1 MEQKIQDAIAQI
13 RPFLQR
19 DGGDIEFVELTE
31 DNIVKVRLQ
40 GHCAGCPGAT
50 MTIKGVVERLI
61 KETYPEIQGVEAVS
75 NRYENTER
83 VNCRKSRH
91 SFLLSAR
98 KYPAGN
104 AEKEEKRKSE
114 WKRDI
119 RKNMRNALNRTGRRC
134 SMLWRRCCASK
145 ATRQNR

>member
-50 MTIKGVVERLI
+50 MTIIGVGERLI
-61 KETYPEIQGVEAVS
+61 KETYPEIQAVEAV
-75 NRYENTER
+75 
-83 VNCRKSRH
+83 
-91 SFLLSAR
+91 
-98 KYPAGN
+98 
-104 AEKEEKRKSE
+104 
-114 WKRDI
+114 
-119 RKNMRNALNRTGRRC
+119 
-134 SMLWRRCCASK
+134 
-145 ATRQNR
+145 